1 MSDTLT
7 ISQVNELN
15 YEDFIG
21 RFGNVVE
28 RGTIC
33 AAAAWRFRPFRDV
46 YHLHQEI
53 CSFIDLLPDTVKEG
67 VLRLL
72 PDLAGR
78 LAELGRLSQESSA
91 EQKAAGLDTLTPE
104 EKQMLKDTNAKYK
117 DKFGFPFVLC
127 ARQNK
132 KEAILKGIVERL
144 EHSAAEELNIG
155 IKEVKKI
162 CLLRLLNIVPDDTQN
177 NTCR

>member
-1 MSDTLT
+1 MSDVLT

-21 RFGNVVE
+21 RFGNVIE
-28 RGTIC
+28 HCSIC
-33 AAAAWRFRPFRDV
+33 AAAVWRFRPFHDIR
-46 YHLHQEI
+46 HLHQAI
-53 CSFIDLLPDTVKEG
+53 CSFLDLLPNTGKEG
-67 VLRLL
+67 VLRLH

-78 LAELGRLSQESSA
+78 LAELGSLTQESSA
-91 EQKAAGLDTLTPE
+91 EQKAAGLDTMTPE
-104 EKQMLKDTNAKYK
+104 EKQLLKDTNSKYR
-117 DKFGFPFVLC
+117 DKFGFPFVIC

-155 IKEVKKI
+155 IEEVKKI
-162 CLLRLLNIVPDDTQN
+162 CMLRLLSIVPDEQ
-177 NTCR
+177 

>member
-1 MSDTLT
+1 MSDVLT

-21 RFGNVVE
+21 RFGNVIE
-28 RGTIC
+28 HCSIC
-33 AAAAWRFRPFRDV
+33 AAAVWRFRPFHDIR
-46 YHLHQEI
+46 HLHQAI
-53 CSFIDLLPDTVKEG
+53 CSFVDLLPNTGKEG
-67 VLRLL
+67 VLRLH

-78 LAELGRLSQESSA
+78 LAELGSLTQESSA
-91 EQKAAGLDTLTPE
+91 EQKAAGLDTMTPA
-104 EKQMLKDTNAKYK
+104 EKQLLKDTNAKYR
-117 DKFGFPFVLC
+117 DKFGFPFVIC

-155 IKEVKKI
+155 IEEVKKI
-162 CLLRLLNIVPDDTQN
+162 CMLRLLSIVHDEQ
-177 NTCR
+177 

>member
-1 MSDTLT
+1 MSDVLT

-15 YEDFIG
+15 YEEFIDL
-21 RFGNVVE
+21 FGNVVE
-28 RGTIC
+28 HCSIC
-33 AAAAWRFRPFRDV
+33 AAAVWRFRPFRDV

-53 CSFIDLLPDTVKEG
+53 CSFVDLLPDTGKEG
-67 VLRLL
+67 VLRLH

-78 LAELGRLSQESSA
+78 LAELGSLTQESSA
-91 EQKAAGLDTLTPE
+91 EQKAAGLDTMTPE
-104 EKQMLKDTNAKYK
+104 EKQLLKDTNAKYR
-117 DKFGFPFVLC
+117 DKFGFPFVIC

-155 IKEVKKI
+155 IEEVKKI
-162 CLLRLLNIVPDDTQN
+162 CMLRLLNIVPDK
-177 NTCR
+177 